1 MAISR
6 SAYRRY
12 KVIDSLLRNP
22 MRKYPSLLDIQEACE
37 NKLDLSPS
45 LDTLEKDIRNMKM
58 PEPDGFDAPIVFCRL
73 NKGYY
78 YENPNF
84 SISSISLTDND
95 INSIKE
101 AMELLQNISGD
112 RVGDRFSYAID
123 KVLSSFKE
131 TFPDGNSRRK
141 IIQTD
146 YVPGARG
153 FENFDLLF
161 SACKNKYPLSFVH
174 YSYNKRAFKSVI
186 VHPVML
192 KEFENRWYLVG
203 YSESHGALRTF
214 GFDRIYQPLLLKRK
228 YITSNS
234 DEVDLYTTNLFGVYP
249 IENQPLQLITIK
261 TSPIITHYFEA
272 YPVHKSQKIEKR
284 SSGVGILHFEL
295 VPTVEL
301 VRLFRSY
308 GKELKVIEPIWLHK
322 LVKEI

>member
-1 MAISR
+1 
-6 SAYRRY
+6 
-12 KVIDSLLRNP
+12 